1 MRLLALI
8 YIYFHSSTF
17 RDMKL
22 TADYQKKKESIDI
35 EIIIDT
41 TGELAEIFIFKNIH
55 FIEVVFTCSLVESN
69 D

>member
-1 MRLLALI
+1 
-8 YIYFHSSTF
+8 
-17 RDMKL
+17 MKL

-55 FIEVVFTCSLVESN
+55 FIEVVFTCSSVESN